1 MSKWSDVIT
10 VAARQEKVSL
20 HLPRLPESLDGLRI
34 LLFGD
39 LHSRGWGINEK
50 RLCRAMR
57 TGFDLLICAGD
68 YSYPEKFYL
77 LKSEKNILENQ
88 ARYARQRAMLEDRA
102 FVVLEKL
109 FKDFDRPL
117 GSWAVQGNHD
127 TSGFMQR
134 LPSLDINVL
143 MNESRVVQVDG
154 GGQFNLCGLQ
164 CGRRT
169 WADTCSTLTKLQPG
183 LFTVGVCHYPEMA
196 EGLAAANVDL
206 ILAGHTHGG
215 QICLPGGRPLQTHSR
230 TGKKYFSGREKI
242 GNSVIYTS
250 RGVGATFLPFRTF
263 CPGEITLITL
273 HSSQVLSKNS
283 KGEISIR

>member
-143 MNESRVVQVDG
+143 MNDSRVVQVDG

-215 QICLPGGRPLQTHSR
+215 QICLPGRIPIITHSR
-230 TGKKYFSGREKI
+230 TGRKYSAGLETTPA
-242 GNSVIYTS
+242 GYSYTS
-250 RGVGATFLPFRTF
+250 RGLGYCLPAVRIF
-263 CPGEITLITL
+263 CPPELGFIILRRGNLDQTSITY
-273 HSSQVLSKNS
+273 KN
-283 KGEISIR
+283 IP

>member
-1 MSKWSDVIT
+1 MGLWSDAIT
-10 VAARQEKVSL
+10 VAARQELVEL
-20 HLPRLPESLDGLRI
+20 YLPRLPEPLEGLRI

-50 RLCRAMR
+50 QLYRAMR
-57 TGFDLLICAGD
+57 VGYDLLICAGD
-68 YSYPEKFYL
+68 YSYPEKFYFWE
-77 LKSEKNILENQ
+77 SEKSILKNQ
-88 ARYARQRAMLEDRA
+88 ARYKRQRAMLEARA
-102 FVVLEKL
+102 FVVLERL
-109 FKDFDRPL
+109 FKDFECPL
-117 GSWAVQGNHD
+117 GAWAVQGNHD
-127 TSGFMQR
+127 TSDFMHK
-134 LPSLDINVL
+134 LGGLGINVL
-143 MNESRVVQVDG
+143 MNDSRVIQVAG

-164 CGRRT
+164 CGRRA

-183 LFTVGVCHYPEMA
+183 LFTVAVCHYPEMA
-196 EGLAAANVDL
+196 QGLAAANVDL

-250 RGVGATFLPFRTF
+250 RGVGATFVPFRTF

-273 HSSQVLSKNS
+273 RSGPRQ
-283 KGEISIR
+283 